1 MNNKFIA
8 LRQEIEAAEKARY
21 APFACFAADCG
32 HREHAE
38 AEDPYRTAF
47 QRDRDRVIHSRAY
60 RRLRGKTQVFVAH
73 HGDHYRNRLTHTMEV
88 TQLARDTART
98 LRINEDL
105 AETVALAH
113 DLGHTPFG
121 HAGERAM
128 SEVLRGFGLTFEH
141 NLQSRR
147 IVEVLEKKF
156 PDFKGLNLSWA
167 VRDGLK
173 KHRNLEEDPADR
185 EYQGSLEAQLVDISD
200 HIAYQNHD
208 IDDSLRGGIV
218 TLDELDK
225 LELWQE
231 AVKNTPAFLPEKV
244 WISAVISSLIKIM
257 IGDLLAETTT
267 RLAEL
272 NPQTA
277 EDIRKA
283 PFEIAVFSE
292 EMEKKNLALRRF
304 LYAKFYTKE
313 AIIKQTERGQQ
324 TVRQIFLRL
333 IDKPEALPK
342 SFREMIDAGERKEI
356 VIKDFIAGMTDN
368 FAIEF
373 AKSLK

>member
-1 MNNKFIA
+1 MQNRFIA

-21 APFACFAADCG
+21 APFACFADDCG
-32 HREHAE
+32 HREYPE

-105 AETVALAH
+105 AETIALAH

-121 HAGERAM
+121 HAGERAL
-128 SEVLRGFGLTFEH
+128 SEALRPFGLKFEH

-147 IVEVLEKKF
+147 IVEVLETKF
-156 PDFKGLNLSWA
+156 AHIKGLNLSWA

-173 KHRNLEEDPADR
+173 KHRNLEEDPTDR
-185 EYQGSLEAQLVDISD
+185 EHNGSLEAQLVDISD

-218 TLDELDK
+218 TLDELGK
-225 LELWQE
+225 LELWRE
-231 AVKNTPAFLPEKV
+231 AVKNTPSFLPEKV

-257 IGDLLAETTT
+257 IGDLLAETVA
-267 RLAEL
+267 RLEKL
-272 NPQTA
+272 NPQHA

-292 EMEKKNLALRRF
+292 EMEQKNLALRRF
-304 LYAKFYTKE
+304 LYQKFYTKE
-313 AIIKQTERGQQ
+313 AIITQSERGQQ
-324 TVRQIFLRL
+324 TIKAIFARL
-333 IDKPEALPK
+333 IDHPEALPK
-342 SFREMIDAGERKEI
+342 SFREMIAAGERKEI

-368 FAIEF
+368 FALEF
-373 AKSLK
+373 VKSLA